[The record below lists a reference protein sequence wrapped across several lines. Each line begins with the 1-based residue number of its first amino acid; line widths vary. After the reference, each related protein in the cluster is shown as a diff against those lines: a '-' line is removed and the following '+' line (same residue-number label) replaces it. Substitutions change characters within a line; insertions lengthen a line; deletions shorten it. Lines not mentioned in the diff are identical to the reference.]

1 MEFKSLFLGLVFAMG
16 IFGLKSGV
24 GLHFFLIEKRGFK
37 TRLSLLSLYS
47 IVYLSLFMVCAY
59 ILREIDTFFY
69 LEMIQGFLKSG
80 MFIHVLM
87 AGGLIVWG
95 IVLLKRRDESGKKSY
110 GWLAMII
117 PCPLCITVVFLSAAF
132 ILSWFP
138 GSGHTAVLGGY
149 LIFMGIVLITMISMS
164 LWSIRIGSN
173 PDSTLGA
180 AMLMIAGYFILS
192 IIIMPQFQ
200 DIDEVYR
207 LAAHHGGQKHTNN
220 PRELLTLYSIM
231 IASFTGGFLN
241 MVRRLRG
248 KTKWI

>member
-16 IFGLKSGV
+16 IFGLKGGV
-24 GLHFFLIEKRGFK
+24 GLHFFLIEKRGLK
-37 TRLSLLSLYS
+37 VRISLLSLYS
-47 IVYLSLFMVCAY
+47 IVYLFLFIVCAH
-59 ILREIDTFFY
+59 ILREIDAMLYF
-69 LEMIQGFLKSG
+69 EMIQGFLKSG

-110 GWLAMII
+110 GWLALII
-117 PCPLCITVVFLSAAF
+117 PCPLCIMVILLSAAF

-138 GSGHTAVLGGY
+138 GSGYMAVLWAY
-149 LIFMGIVLITMISMS
+149 LIFMGIVLITVISMS
-164 LWSIRIGSN
+164 HWGLRAGSN

-180 AMLMIAGYFILS
+180 VMLMIAVYFILS
-192 IIIMPQFQ
+192 VIIMPQFQ
-200 DIDEVYR
+200 DIDEIYR
-207 LAAHHGGQKHTNN
+207 LAAHKRGQMHINN

-231 IASFTGGFLN
+231 IASFTGGFLH
-241 MVRRLRG
+241 MVRKLRG